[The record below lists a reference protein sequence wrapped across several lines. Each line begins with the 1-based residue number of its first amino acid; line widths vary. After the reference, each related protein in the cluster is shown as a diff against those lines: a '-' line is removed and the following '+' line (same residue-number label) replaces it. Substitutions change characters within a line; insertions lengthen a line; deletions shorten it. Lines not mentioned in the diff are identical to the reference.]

1 MMRRVLDQIGRT
13 TAQRGDRRTVAASVA
28 AMTSCAVPE
37 VELCA
42 VHERPGGVGHL
53 ERGICRRIGCASP
66 ATRPLQEDESHRSR
80 ARSTG
85 RRHCLPQRV
94 PKRQATRDKP
104 RRRWPVARFATG
116 QRIRPTCAKPA
127 PAARRATRAERAK
140 VVRSRSAR
148 AHGDRVPCP
157 ACAAGN
163 PLMLAASAPSQSITE
178 TSAMPTAH
186 ACTARNRRASTS
198 KWRAESSKR
207 LQAGIAAQRR
217 NSGAPNNAIVE
228 AMCANRASASSVVTT
243 RSSPRNRGV
252 AYGATSNVKSP
263 LVTCASTESTRQLTR
278 QVPGGK
284 VGTVISSTLASA
296 GSTRATAW
304 VTRVPFA
311 TAH

>member
-104 RRRWPVARFATG
+104 ADDGLQRGSRRG
-116 QRIRPTCAKPA
+116 
-127 PAARRATRAERAK
+127 
-140 VVRSRSAR
+140 SGSAR
-148 AHGDRVPCP
+148 LARNQRQQRDEQREPSEPKLSEAGLREHDGDRVPCP